1 MTVSGILW
9 FVLHDKMVDKNKI
22 VVTAIE
28 TEKGSVPKKTN
39 KSVVKILILFGIFAV
54 VVNLI
59 KDGLNTWVPKILYD
73 SYDLSQSLSIVLTL
87 VLPILTV
94 FGTTFVVTLNK
105 KIKDYTAL
113 MAVVFSL
120 ATLLM
125 GVIMIFIKTIFWAV
139 VLISFGLTML
149 LMSGGNNIVTSI
161 LPLSLREKANSGFVA
176 GILNG
181 CCYVGSTISSL
192 ALGIISDTFG
202 SWDPVFLMFFI
213 FSLLIVVVSLVV
225 FVLNRIKAK
234 TTADSESQ
242 S

>member
-1 MTVSGILW
+1 M
-9 FVLHDKMVDKNKI
+9 
-22 VVTAIE
+22 
-28 TEKGSVPKKTN
+28 
-39 KSVVKILILFGIFAV
+39 

-73 SYDLSQSLSIVLTL
+73 SYGLSQSLSIVLTL

-94 FGTTFVVTLNK
+94 FGTTFVVMLNK

-125 GVIMIFIKTIFWAV
+125 GGIMIFIKSPLWAV

-161 LPLSLREKANSGFVA
+161 LPLSLRDKANSGFVA

-202 SWDPVFLMFFI
+202 SWDPVFIMFFI
-213 FSLLIVVVSLVV
+213 FFPEDKLL
-225 FVLNRIKAK
+225 
-234 TTADSESQ
+234 
-242 S
+242 

>member
-1 MTVSGILW
+1 
-9 FVLHDKMVDKNKI
+9 
-22 VVTAIE
+22 
-28 TEKGSVPKKTN
+28 
-39 KSVVKILILFGIFAV
+39 
-54 VVNLI
+54 
-59 KDGLNTWVPKILYD
+59 
-73 SYDLSQSLSIVLTL
+73 
-87 VLPILTV
+87 
-94 FGTTFVVTLNK
+94 
-105 KIKDYTAL
+105 

-234 TTADSESQ
+234 TTADSES
-242 S
+242 